1 MVYNITKIYTIPTNA
16 TFESGY
22 SKYSIIAIDHYS
34 HFLLFEVTGGGG
46 PVSTGENLTS
56 PTSPEPARTGSYLI
70 PGAIYERPETLYGFR
85 IQFLDGYMD
94 LTDCPLIGD
103 PVDIE
108 GMKKGIFDYDNPNA
122 IVVHPVGESG
132 FFTPFHIKYKV
143 LHSTCYY
150 DPTDIDTELLFDI
163 KDNNQLRQFLR
174 SVIVASG

>member
-1 MVYNITKIYTIPTNA
+1 
-16 TFESGY
+16 
-22 SKYSIIAIDHYS
+22 
-34 HFLLFEVTGGGG
+34 
-46 PVSTGENLTS
+46 
-56 PTSPEPARTGSYLI
+56 
-70 PGAIYERPETLYGFR
+70 
-85 IQFLDGYMD
+85 MD

-174 SVIVASG
+174 SVIVASGWGKDGLTVLIQTVPAILLPQIIHPICYYPS